1 MQFASRQRKKA
12 VINII
17 SLVDVVFLLL
27 IFFTV
32 SANFMNQPALKI
44 DLPEAEAGPKENEAT
59 KSLIVY
65 VTSQGELFLGDQP
78 INIDDL
84 PNIISNSLKEGNP
97 PSMVIKADKE
107 VIHGRVIE
115 VMDIA
120 RRNGI
125 EAVTVGTQSRT
136 KGSNSK

>member
-44 DLPEAEAGPKENEAT
+44 DLPEAEAGPKEER
-59 KSLIVY
+59 
-65 VTSQGELFLGDQP
+65 GDQEP
-78 INIDDL
+78 D
-84 PNIISNSLKEGNP
+84 SLY
-97 PSMVIKADKE
+97 
-107 VIHGRVIE
+107 HQQGRNFP
-115 VMDIA
+115 
-120 RRNGI
+120 RRSTN
-125 EAVTVGTQSRT
+125 
-136 KGSNSK
+136 

>member
-44 DLPEAEAGPKENEAT
+44 DLPEAEAGPKESEAT
-59 KSLIVY
+59 RSLIVY
-65 VTSQGELFLGDQP
+65 ITSQGELFLGDQA
-78 INIDDL
+78 INIADL
-84 PNIISNSLKEGNP
+84 PDIIKTSLEEGNP

-125 EAVTVGTQSRT
+125 EAVTVGTQSKV
-136 KGSNSK
+136 KGSKNP